1 MTVSKRKHL
10 SEVLIIGGDWFW
22 PFYLST
28 FETFASDNTPLCGAR
43 IKLAKYITILIIVKK
58 HFFKI
63 LSLIAVVKKVN

>member
-28 FETFASDNTPLCGAR
+28 FETHHC
-43 IKLAKYITILIIVKK
+43 VVQE
-58 HFFKI
+58 
-63 LSLIAVVKKVN
+63 LSLQNTLLYL